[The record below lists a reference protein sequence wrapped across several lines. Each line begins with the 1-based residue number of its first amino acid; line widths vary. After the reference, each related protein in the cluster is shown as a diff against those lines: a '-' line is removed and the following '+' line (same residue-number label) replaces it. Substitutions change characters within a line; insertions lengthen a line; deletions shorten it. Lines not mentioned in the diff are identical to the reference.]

1 MKKKKGF
8 TLVELLAVAGISTIL
23 GGLILSLV
31 LSLSNYYGRLQKET
45 IFHDNARLAFAS
57 MENDLRAATNVV
69 IDGSATEVTSVTVD
83 SKVYNYTAP
92 YDVIISFNLNKGGNK
107 YAVSYALIKDAK
119 GIKTLYR
126 TESLVPASGGGTMKE
141 TNAGYGDVHEFTVT
155 QNKKPSDATLNDKG
169 YKVVLKFKD
178 SKNNQEGYETVIT
191 PRN

>member
-83 SKVYNYTAP
+83 SKVYTYTAP